1 MFRLSGSHLAP
12 LAPQKR
18 AWLLCVGTHTN
29 YIPTFD
35 DLGFEES
42 YEDPTDRGDGP
53 MSLKRGVS

>member
-1 MFRLSGSHLAP
+1 MVYVEPFRGLRAERVPSGP

-35 DLGFEES
+35 DLAF
-42 YEDPTDRGDGP
+42 
-53 MSLKRGVS
+53 